1 MKSLVKLNLARNC
14 LKYIVKAYRI
24 KQLFIPYFT
33 CPVIWQVV
41 REVGCSVRFYHIDE
55 SFLPTIDFNRDDY
68 ILYTNYFGLCDEN
81 CRFLEKKYSNLIVD
95 NSQSFYSQNFGI
107 ATFNS
112 LRKFFKVQNGAYLY
126 IEKELDDK
134 FANDELCFSFIPTMQ
149 ENYEVFLKN
158 ELTLDKEKSIKRI
171 SKNVENQMT
180 KIDFDRD
187 VSFRKKYFNRYAEVF
202 DKFNNIKIKKSNDF
216 VPYCY
221 PFSTSNEQI
230 KNNLSLLKLPL
241 LRLWKDLPKNFIES
255 SIFNDVI
262 ALPLDD
268 KKIADYILKKF

>member
-14 LKYIVKAYRI
+14 LKYIIKSYGI

-33 CPVIWQVV
+33 CPVIWQSV
-41 REVGCSVRFYHIDE
+41 REVGCRVKFYHIDE
-55 SFLPTIDFNRDDY
+55 TFLPTIDFNKDDY

-81 CRFLEKKYSNLIVD
+81 CRFLEKKYLNLIVD

-126 IEKELDDK
+126 IEKMLDEQ
-134 FANDELCFSFIPTMQ
+134 FFSDELSFPFIPTMQ

-158 ELTLDKEKSIKRI
+158 ELTLDKEKSIKGI
-171 SKNVENQMT
+171 SKNVEKQMT
-180 KIDFDRD
+180 QIDFDRD
-187 VSFRKKYFNRYAEVF
+187 VSFRKKYFNKYAEVF
-202 DKFNNIKIKKSNDF
+202 DKFNNIKIKKSNEF

-221 PFSTSNEQI
+221 PLSTSNEQI
-230 KNNLSLLKLPL
+230 KNDLSALKIPL
-241 LRLWKDLPKNFIES
+241 LRLWKDLPKTFIES
-255 SIFNDVI
+255 STFNDVV

-268 KKIADYILKKF
+268 KKIADYILEKF